1 MKDNNLPESSAR
13 DAAKDPSW
21 VEGLVSLSPLL
32 FFVVFYLGS
41 SLIAGDFY
49 ATPIIVTF
57 LLTLLIAVLTL
68 KGRSIKERVEI
79 ISEGAGERNI
89 MLMIWI
95 FILAGAFAAGAKY
108 IGAIDATV
116 NLALSVL
123 PGNFVLAGT
132 FIASCFLSLSMGT
145 SVGTIAALTPIAA
158 ELAPHIGIPLPMM
171 VGLVVGGAYFGDN
184 LSFIS
189 DTTIMA
195 TRTQG
200 CLMKDKF
207 KMNFRIVLPAAILC
221 VCLYIFKG
229 MGLSADM
236 NLDAQDL
243 NLWLVVPYLTVL
255 GTAIAGVDVLFV
267 LLLGI
272 LSTAIVGLM
281 EGCLDL
287 HLWMKAMSDGVLGL
301 SELIIVTLMAGG
313 LMAILRHNG
322 GLNYIVNHMFAGVK
336 TRRKGEFSIAG
347 VVFLA
352 NLCTANNTISILT
365 VGSIAKEIATKCS
378 IDPRKSA
385 SLLDTFSC
393 LSQSI
398 IPYGA
403 QLLIASNLASIG
415 TIEIIPFLFY
425 PFLMAICAIISIVIG
440 YPQLKTK
447 A

>member
-1 MKDNNLPESSAR
+1 MDKMNVNMGQKDLNW
-13 DAAKDPSW
+13 KQ
-21 VEGLVSLSPLL
+21 GLWSLSPLL
-32 FFVVFYLGS
+32 FFVLFYVGS
-41 SLIAGDFY
+41 SLLAGDFY
-49 ATPIIVTF
+49 ATPIIITF
-57 LLTLLIAVLTL
+57 LLTLIYALLTL
-68 KGRSIKERVEI
+68 QERSIKEKIDIV
-79 ISEGAGERNI
+79 SEGASEKNI
-89 MLMIWI
+89 LLMIWI
-95 FILAGAFAAGAKY
+95 FVLAGAFAAGAKY
-108 IGAIDATV
+108 IGSIDATV

-123 PGNFVLAGT
+123 PGNFLLAGT

-158 ELAPHIGIPLPMM
+158 GLTPHLGIPLPMM
-171 VGLVVGGAYFGDN
+171 IGLVVGGAFFGDN

-207 KMNFRIVLPAAILC
+207 KVNFRIIWPAALICICIYFFWGNSLEVHNFIPNTDETNFWLVLP
-221 VCLYIFKG
+221 Y
-229 MGLSADM
+229 
-236 NLDAQDL
+236 
-243 NLWLVVPYLTVL
+243 LVVL
-255 GTAIAGVDVLFV
+255 GTAIAGVDVLLV

-272 LSTAIVGLM
+272 LSTAIVGIM
-281 EGCLDL
+281 FGCLDL

-301 SELIIVTLMAGG
+301 GELIIVTLMAGG

-322 GLNYIVNHMFAGVK
+322 GIDYIVHCMFAGVK
-336 TRRKGEFSIAG
+336 SRRKGEFSIAG
-347 VVFLA
+347 LVFIA

-365 VGSIAKEIATKCS
+365 VGSIAKEIAKKCG
-378 IDPRKSA
+378 IDARKSA

-403 QLLIASNLASIG
+403 QLLIASNLANVG
-415 TIEIIPFLFY
+415 TLNIIPYLFY
-425 PFLMAICAIISIVIG
+425 PFLMGMLAILSIVFG
-440 YPQLKTK
+440 YPRFKVK